1 MKYIYF
7 KNLKKIKKIYKAE
20 KIQNLFL
27 SFALDTNIDNN
38 LRCCFWKK
46 HIFSKKRMYINHFHN
61 FCLLTNNSR
70 SVLPVYNISRTPFR
84 FLASYGFLYGITKSS
99 W

>member
-1 MKYIYF
+1 M
-7 KNLKKIKKIYKAE
+7 
-20 KIQNLFL
+20 FL
-27 SFALDTNIDNN
+27 ALALDKNMYTD
-38 LRCCFWKK
+38 LRCFCWKT

-70 SVLPVYNISRTPFR
+70 SVLPKYSIARSPFR
-84 FLASYGFLYGITKSS
+84 FLASYGFLYGLTKSS